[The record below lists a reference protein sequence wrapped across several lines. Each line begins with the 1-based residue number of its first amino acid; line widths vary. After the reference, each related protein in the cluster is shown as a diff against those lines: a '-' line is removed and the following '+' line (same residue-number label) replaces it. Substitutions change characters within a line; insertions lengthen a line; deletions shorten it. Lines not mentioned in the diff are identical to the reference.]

1 MGDEERLKKLV
12 IAKCE
17 NIVRAGNVRAYK
29 WMNTYTVKDKITSDT
44 IFEIKSAEYC
54 DTDNGTQ
61 SGCECLI
68 VNKRKFLVS
77 NEANRLL
84 LLTKDLYERNS
95 QEIPKPKN
103 LAKKTEEDILLEF
116 LDKYTRE

>member
-1 MGDEERLKKLV
+1 MGDEEHLKKLV

-29 WMNTYTVKDKITSDT
+29 WMNTYTVKDKITYDT

-54 DTDNGTQ
+54 DTDNENK
-61 SGCECLI
+61 SDCECLI

-103 LAKKTEEDILLEF
+103 PVKKSEESILLEF